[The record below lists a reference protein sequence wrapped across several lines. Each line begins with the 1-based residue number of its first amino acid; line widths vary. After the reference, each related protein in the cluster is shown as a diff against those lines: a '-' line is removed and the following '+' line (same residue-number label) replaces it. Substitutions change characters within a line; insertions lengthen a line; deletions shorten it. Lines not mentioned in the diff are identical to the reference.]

1 MPGLPFRLM
10 RSAQKS
16 ASQTAVR
23 ALARLAMLAVLAA
36 ISLLAIPAADPPP
49 GSAAAKPAPVRS
61 GDLDDARALE
71 RFLDDNIAEQMADH
85 NIPGATISVV
95 KDGKLFF
102 AKGYGSESIEDS
114 RAVVASETLFRIG
127 SVTKLFTWTAV
138 MQLVEKHQLDL
149 DADVNSYLESL
160 KIPNTYPQPITMTDL
175 MTHTAGF
182 EDRQLGLSVIEK
194 GRARPLATV
203 LAADMP
209 ERIYPPGEI
218 TAYSNYGAALAG
230 YIVEQ
235 ISGEPLDEYV
245 QRHILEPLHM
255 RHSTAHQD
263 LPHNLLLDLA
273 SSYQSV
279 NGTLEALPRE
289 YFELVPAAGMSATA
303 TDMAHFMIAH
313 LRDGQFAER
322 RILKR
327 TMAQDMHRQHF
338 SNDPRLSGMALG
350 FVEQRQ
356 GDERILM
363 HAGSTNFEQFQ
374 SYLMLV
380 PGQDVGL
387 FVSFNSEGGRLA
399 KDMLAKAFLDR
410 YFPQPPP
417 RQSAGMEGYT
427 HRATRFEGSFEA
439 TRRTESNIEKLA
451 GLIPSAVKVSA
462 NTDGTLSITGG
473 PMGTEA
479 RRWLEVEPRLFREV
493 SGEEEVAF
501 AEDWNGN
508 VTSMFADHLPIV
520 AFTKQHWWETST
532 LHLGL
537 LAGSM
542 FVFLT
547 AVVGLP
553 IAALR
558 DWRRRAH
565 ATRGARL
572 TRGLAWLASL
582 LFVLFAILLVMGLA
596 DLEEGIS
603 PLAKAA
609 LNVGLA
615 GAGVAAGLAVSTA
628 FAWKNGYWGWVGR
641 IYTTVVALTGLEF
654 IWLLNYWNV
663 LGLRL

>member
-1 MPGLPFRLM
+1 MPDLTIRPT
-10 RSAQKS
+10 RSVQEAT
-16 ASQTAVR
+16 AQTAVR
-23 ALARLAMLAVLAA
+23 LLAGLAMLAVFAV
-36 ISLLAIPAADPPP
+36 ISLLAVRAAAEPVPPP
-49 GSAAAKPAPVRS
+49 S
-61 GDLDDARALE
+61 GDLEDAPTLE
-71 RFLDDNIAEQMADH
+71 RFFDDNVAREMGAND
-85 NIPGATISVV
+85 IPGATISVV
-95 KDGKLFF
+95 KDGKLLF
-102 AKGYGSESIEDS
+102 AKGYGSGDIASS
-114 RAVVASETLFRIG
+114 RPVVASETLFRIG

-138 MQLVEKHQLDL
+138 MQLVEAGQLDL
-149 DADVNSYLESL
+149 NADVNTYLESL
-160 KIPNTYPQPITMTDL
+160 TIPDTYPQPITMAHL

-182 EDRQLGLSVIEK
+182 EERQLGLSVIEK
-194 GRARPLATV
+194 ERARPLATV

-209 ERIYPPGEI
+209 DRIYPPGEV

-235 ISGEPLDEYV
+235 ISSEPFDEYV
-245 QRHILEPLHM
+245 QRHILEPLAM

-263 LPHNLLLDLA
+263 LSHSLAKNLA

-279 NGTLEALPRE
+279 NGTLEPLPRE
-289 YFELVPAAGMSATA
+289 YFELLPAAGMSATA

-322 RILKR
+322 RILKP
-327 TMAQDMHRQHF
+327 TTVQDMHRQHF
-338 SNDPRLSGMALG
+338 TNDPRLSGMALG

-356 GDERILM
+356 GDQRILM
-363 HAGSTNFEQFQ
+363 HAGSTNSEQFQ

-380 PGQDVGL
+380 PGEGTGL

-399 KDMLAKAFLDR
+399 KGLLAKSFLDR

-417 RQSAGMEGYT
+417 QQSPGVKGYKQ
-427 HRATRFEGSFEA
+427 RAARFEGSFQA

-462 NTDGTLSITGG
+462 NADGTLAIVGG

-493 SGEEEVAF
+493 GGMEEVAF
-501 AEDWNGN
+501 AEDTNGN
-508 VTSMFADHLPIV
+508 VTSMFADHSPIV

-532 LHLGL
+532 FHLGL
-537 LAGSM
+537 LAGSI
-542 FVFLT
+542 FIFLT

-553 IAALR
+553 IAGLR
-558 DWRRRAH
+558 GWRRRAH
-565 ATRGARL
+565 ATRGAHL

-582 LFVLFAILLVMGLA
+582 LFILFAVLLVTGLA

-615 GAGVAAGLAVSTA
+615 GAGVAAALAISTA
-628 FAWKNGYWGWVGR
+628 FAWKNRYWGPVAR
-641 IYTTVVALTGLEF
+641 LYTTVVALTGLVF
-654 IWLLNYWNV
+654 IWFLNYWNV